1 MKISVRE
8 AFYDESGEQGIVGSM
23 SNRRQ
28 RRMEENLK
36 RVISDI
42 IRHDLEVEG
51 SGLLSVTEVEITPDL
66 QQGTV
71 YVSHIED
78 RNEKQQAVLKR
89 LRRQERSIRSSL
101 ARELPLKH
109 IPDLRFRLDKSI
121 KRAAKLNDIMQELR
135 EEREN
140 RNRERET

>member
-1 MKISVRE
+1 
-8 AFYDESGEQGIVGSM
+8 M

-28 RRMEENLK
+28 RQMAKNLK

-42 IRHDLEVEG
+42 IRHDLEIKG
-51 SGLLSVTEVEITPDL
+51 SDLLSVTGVDISPDL
-66 QQGTV
+66 QKATV

-78 RNEKQQAVLKR
+78 RSDKRQAVLKR

-101 ARELPLKH
+101 ANELPLKH
-109 IPDLRFRLDKSI
+109 IPDLRFREDESI
-121 KRAAKLNDIMQELR
+121 KRAAKLNSIMQELR

-140 RNRERET
+140 RNRERES